1 MVHDGTSL
9 SCLPSNFR
17 SLSPRW
23 IEVEGNIKLGI
34 AFSDLS
40 PTHNIGVDTYDINDI
55 EHLPEEHMESFRAVG
70 IKVREHRD
78 FAFEPM
84 PNSSNASENFDLV
97 LCLIGTDW
105 HMRMR
110 NSRKNYVMQYTRLSF
125 VSSRWAGLPSP
136 TSSATSTRAN
146 MQYRDRV
153 V

>member
-1 MVHDGTSL
+1 M
-9 SCLPSNFR
+9 CLRPYLLWR
-17 SLSPRW
+17 RRLRPQ
-23 IEVEGNIKLGI
+23 
-34 AFSDLS
+34 SDLFLSLIPIDNTSTNVTKPSSSFHGLERVS
-40 PTHNIGVDTYDINDI
+40 PTTTETAYDINDI

-125 VSSRWAGLPSP
+125 VSSR
-136 TSSATSTRAN
+136 
-146 MQYRDRV
+146 
-153 V
+153 